1 MGVFVLSKPK
11 YELACYF
18 RSYTIWVD
26 HGVM

>member
-11 YELACYF
+11 YELAYYC
-18 RSYTIWVD
+18 RSYAIWVD